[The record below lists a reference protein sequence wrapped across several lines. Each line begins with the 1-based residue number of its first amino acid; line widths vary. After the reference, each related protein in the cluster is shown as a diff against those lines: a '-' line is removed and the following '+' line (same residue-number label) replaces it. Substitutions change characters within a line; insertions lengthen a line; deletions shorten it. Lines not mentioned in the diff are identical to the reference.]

1 MRVIMLLAALA
12 AAAVTLG
19 SGSPAS
25 DYAPTEPIRVV
36 SSDHE
41 IRFPS
46 EIAFRLT
53 AEAETPITRVTL
65 NYRLS
70 DGRVRVYG
78 YPDFVAGRQVTADF
92 SLKTDASHYLPS
104 GVDVEYY
111 YEIADSDGNTVKTPP
126 ATLEYKD
133 PRLRWR
139 RVEIGELTVL
149 YHDLPASSVASVTAR
164 VVARLEEVK
173 AAFGIDSATPMKGV
187 LVNGRREAQRTFPFI
202 SETATRGHVFAGY
215 AYDEYDLFVLAGL
228 WENGMVHEA
237 THLLLDEA
245 ISSPLGLVPAWLNEG
260 LATYFEG
267 GPRPGESVVARAARS
282 GGLLRLHAMN
292 SVPGRPTD
300 IALFY
305 AQARS
310 IVEYMLSAY
319 GHQSMTALLKAIDEG
334 NGIDAALREAY
345 GFGRDQLEARW
356 AAGYGVVLPER
367 QIVERGSSQ
376 ASEAAGD
383 APLVFESPLKSSG
396 SEPED
401 KAEAVSVPAVSEA
414 APVEPA
420 ASEPVVPEAAPE
432 PSVAAKASATQS
444 ASRGGPPA
452 GALVIGVVV
461 LAGLAVSG
469 ALAAGVGR
477 RRRAR

>member
-1 MRVIMLLAALA
+1 MRIITLFAALA
-12 AAAVTLG
+12 AAVATLG
-19 SGSPAS
+19 SGAPAS
-25 DYAPTEPIRVV
+25 GYPAEPIRVV

-53 AEAETPITRVTL
+53 AEGETAITGVRL

-78 YPDFVAGRQVTADF
+78 YPDFVAGRRVTADF
-92 SLKTDASHYLPS
+92 SLKTDASNYLPT

-111 YEIADSDGNTVKTPP
+111 YEITDTAGNTVETPR
-126 ATLEYKD
+126 ATVEYKD
-133 PRLRWR
+133 PRFRWQ

-149 YHDLPASSVASVTAR
+149 FHDLPASSVESVTTR

-173 AAFGIDSATPMKGV
+173 ATFGIDSATPMKGV

-202 SETATRGHVFAGY
+202 SDTATRGHVFGGY
-215 AYDEYDLFVLAGL
+215 AYDDYDLFVLAGL

-267 GPRPGESVVARAARS
+267 GPNHGEPIVARAARS

-305 AQARS
+305 SQARS
-310 IVEYMLSAY
+310 IVEYMLSTY
-319 GHQSMTALLKAIDEG
+319 GRERMSALLRAIDDG
-334 NGIDAALREAY
+334 DGTDAALR
-345 GFGRDQLEARW
+345 GVRLRARRAGGEVGCRLRRRPAG
-356 AAGYGVVLPER
+356 AADCGAER
-367 QIVERGSSQ
+367 Q
-376 ASEAAGD
+376 ASEAASD
-383 APLVFESPLKSSG
+383 APLVFESPLTSSG

-401 KAEAVSVPAVSEA
+401 KAEAVSAPAVSEA

-420 ASEPVVPEAAPE
+420 ASGPVVPEAAPE
-432 PSVAAKASATQS
+432 APVAAEASATQS
-444 ASRGGPPA
+444 ASRGGPPVGVLA
-452 GALVIGVVV
+452 FGAVVV
-461 LAGLAVSG
+461 AALAVSG

>member
-1 MRVIMLLAALA
+1 MRIITLFAALA
-12 AAAVTLG
+12 AAVATLG
-19 SGSPAS
+19 SGAPAS
-25 DYAPTEPIRVV
+25 GYPAEPIRVV

-53 AEAETPITRVTL
+53 AEGETAITGVRL

-78 YPDFVAGRQVTADF
+78 YPDFVAGRRVTADF
-92 SLKTDASHYLPS
+92 SLKTDASNYLPT
-104 GVDVEYY
+104 GVDVGYY
-111 YEIADSDGNTVKTPP
+111 YEITDTAGNTVETPR
-126 ATLEYKD
+126 ATVEYKD
-133 PRLRWR
+133 PRFRWQ

-149 YHDLPASSVASVTAR
+149 FHDLPASSVESVTTR
-164 VVARLEEVK
+164 VVERLEEVK
-173 AAFGIDSATPMKGV
+173 ATFGIDSVTPMKGV

-202 SETATRGHVFAGY
+202 SDTATRGHVFGGY
-215 AYDEYDLFVLAGL
+215 AYDDYDLFVLAGL

-267 GPRPGESVVARAARS
+267 GPNHGEPIVARTARS

-292 SVPGRPTD
+292 SVPGRPAD

-305 AQARS
+305 SQARS
-310 IVEYMLSAY
+310 VVEYMLSTY
-319 GHQSMTALLKAIDEG
+319 GRERMSALLRAIDDG
-334 NGIDAALREAY
+334 DGTDAALRAAY
-345 GFGRDQLEARW
+345 GFGRDELEARW

-367 QIVERGSSQ
+367 EIVERGSSQ
-376 ASEAAGD
+376 ASETAGD
-383 APLVFESPLKSSG
+383 TPLVFESPLTSSG

-420 ASEPVVPEAAPE
+420 ASGPVVPEAAPE
-432 PSVAAKASATQS
+432 APVAAEASATQS
-444 ASRGGPPA
+444 ASRGGPPVGVLA
-452 GALVIGVVV
+452 FGAVVV
-461 LAGLAVSG
+461 AALAVSG
-469 ALAAGVGR
+469 ALAVGVGR

>member
-1 MRVIMLLAALA
+1 MRIITLFAALA
-12 AAAVTLG
+12 VAVATLG
-19 SGSPAS
+19 SGAPAS
-25 DYAPTEPIRVV
+25 GYPAEPIRVV

-53 AEAETPITRVTL
+53 AEGETAITGVRL

-78 YPDFVAGRQVTADF
+78 YPDFVAGRRVTADF
-92 SLKTDASHYLPS
+92 SLKTDASNYLPT

-111 YEIADSDGNTVKTPP
+111 YEITDSAGNTVETPR
-126 ATLEYKD
+126 ATVEYKD
-133 PRLRWR
+133 PRFRWQ
-139 RVEIGELTVL
+139 RVDIGELTVL
-149 YHDLPASSVASVTAR
+149 FHDLPASSVESVTTR

-173 AAFGIDSATPMKGV
+173 ATFGIDSATPMKGV

-202 SETATRGHVFAGY
+202 SDTATRGHVFGGY
-215 AYDEYDLFVLAGL
+215 AYDDYDLFVLAGL

-267 GPRPGESVVARAARS
+267 GPNHGEPIVARAARS

-305 AQARS
+305 SQARS
-310 IVEYMLSAY
+310 MVEYMLSTY
-319 GHQSMTALLKAIDEG
+319 GRERMSALLRAIDEG
-334 NGIDAALREAY
+334 NGIDAALRTAY
-345 GFGRDQLEARW
+345 GFGRDELEARW

-367 QIVERGSSQ
+367 QIVERR
-376 ASEAAGD
+376 ASEAADD
-383 APLVFESPLKSSG
+383 APLMFESPLKSSD

-401 KAEAVSVPAVSEA
+401 ET
-414 APVEPA
+414 PA
-420 ASEPVVPEAAPE
+420 ASAPVVAEQAPAEPVAVEAPE
-432 PSVAAKASATQS
+432 PKAELAVAAEASATQS
-444 ASRGGPPA
+444 ASRGSPPA
-452 GALVIGVVV
+452 GALIIGVVV

-469 ALAAGVGR
+469 ALAAGMGR

>member
-1 MRVIMLLAALA
+1 MRIITLFAALA
-12 AAAVTLG
+12 AAVATLG
-19 SGSPAS
+19 SGAPAS
-25 DYAPTEPIRVV
+25 GYPAEPIRVV

-53 AEAETPITRVTL
+53 AEGETAITGVKL

-78 YPDFVAGRQVTADF
+78 YPDFVAGRRVTADF
-92 SLKTDASHYLPS
+92 SLKTDASNYLPT

-111 YEIADSDGNTVKTPP
+111 YEITDTAGNTVETPR
-126 ATLEYKD
+126 ATVEYKD
-133 PRLRWR
+133 PRFRWQ

-149 YHDLPASSVASVTAR
+149 FHDLPASSVESVTTR

-173 AAFGIDSATPMKGV
+173 ATFGIDSATPMKGV

-202 SETATRGHVFAGY
+202 SDTATRGHVFGGY
-215 AYDEYDLFVLAGL
+215 AYDDYDLFVLAGL

-267 GPRPGESVVARAARS
+267 GPNHGEPIVARAARS

-305 AQARS
+305 SQARS
-310 IVEYMLSAY
+310 IVEYMLSTY
-319 GHQSMTALLKAIDEG
+319 GRERMSALLKAIDDG
-334 NGIDAALREAY
+334 DGTDAALRKAY
-345 GFGRDQLEARW
+345 GFGRDELEARW

-376 ASEAAGD
+376 ASETAGD
-383 APLVFESPLKSSG
+383 APLVFESPLTSSG

-432 PSVAAKASATQS
+432 APVAAEASATQS

-477 RRRAR
+477 RRRTR

>member
-1 MRVIMLLAALA
+1 MRIITLFAVLA
-12 AAAVTLG
+12 AAAATLA
-19 SGSPAS
+19 SGYPA
-25 DYAPTEPIRVV
+25 EPIRVV

-53 AEAETPITRVTL
+53 AEGETAITGVKL
-65 NYRLS
+65 HYRLS

-78 YPDFVAGRQVTADF
+78 YPEFVAGTRVTADF
-92 SLKTDASHYLPS
+92 SLKTDASNYLPT

-111 YEIADSDGNTVKTPP
+111 YEITDSAGNTVETSR
-126 ATLEYKD
+126 ATVEYKD
-133 PRLRWR
+133 PRYRWR
-139 RVEIGELTVL
+139 RVEIGDLTVL
-149 YHDLPASSVASVTAR
+149 YHDLSASQVESVTAR
-164 VVARLEEVK
+164 VVARLEAVK
-173 AAFGIDSATPMKGV
+173 ATFGLDSAHPMKAV
-187 LVNGRREAQRTFPFI
+187 LVNGRREAQRTFPLV
-202 SETATRGHVFAGY
+202 SETATRGHVFGGY
-215 AYDEYDLFVLAGL
+215 AYDQYDLFVLAGL

-267 GPRPGESVVARAARS
+267 GPNHGESIVARAARN

-292 SVPGRPTD
+292 SVPGRPAD

-305 AQARS
+305 SQARS
-310 IVEYMLSAY
+310 IVEYMLGTY
-319 GHQSMTALLKAIDEG
+319 GRERMSALLRAIDDG
-334 NGIDAALREAY
+334 DGTDAALRKAY
-345 GFGRDQLEARW
+345 GFGRDELEARW

-367 QIVERGSSQ
+367 QIVERS

-383 APLVFESPLKSSG
+383 APLVFESPLTSYG
-396 SEPED
+396 SELED
-401 KAEAVSVPAVSEA
+401 KTEAVSVPAVSEA

-420 ASEPVVPEAAPE
+420 ASEPVVPESAPE
-432 PSVAAKASATQS
+432 APVAEEASATQS

-452 GALVIGVVV
+452 GALVIGVVM

-469 ALAAGVGR
+469 ALAAGIGR